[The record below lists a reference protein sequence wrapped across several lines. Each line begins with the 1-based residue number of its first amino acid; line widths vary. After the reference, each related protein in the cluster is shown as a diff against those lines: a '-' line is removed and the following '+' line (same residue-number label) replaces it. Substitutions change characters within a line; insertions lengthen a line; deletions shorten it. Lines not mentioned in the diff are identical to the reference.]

1 MKNMSNINDALPIIS
16 TLTLIFSMLLI
27 SEIFRLKKEQ
37 RRLNK
42 KIDYLRKDIDLL
54 LSEKTGD

>member
-16 TLTLIFSMLLI
+16 TLTLIFSLLLI

-37 RRLNK
+37 RRLTK

-54 LSEKTGD
+54 LSKKTGD

>member
-1 MKNMSNINDALPIIS
+1 MSNINDALPIIS
-16 TLTLIFSMLLI
+16 TLTLIFSLLLI

-37 RRLNK
+37 RKLNK

-54 LSEKTGD
+54 LSKNNGD

>member
-16 TLTLIFSMLLI
+16 TLTLIFSLLLI

-54 LSEKTGD
+54 LSKITGD

>member
-1 MKNMSNINDALPIIS
+1 MSNINDALPIIS
-16 TLTLIFSMLLI
+16 ALTLIFSLLLI

-54 LSEKTGD
+54 LSKKTGD

>member
-1 MKNMSNINDALPIIS
+1 MSNINDALPIIS

-54 LSEKTGD
+54 LSKKTGD

>member
-1 MKNMSNINDALPIIS
+1 MSNINDALPIIS
-16 TLTLIFSMLLI
+16 TLTLIFSLLLI

-54 LSEKTGD
+54 LNEKTGD

>member
-1 MKNMSNINDALPIIS
+1 MSNINDALPIIS
-16 TLTLIFSMLLI
+16 TLTLIFSLLLI

-54 LSEKTGD
+54 LKEKTGD

>member
-16 TLTLIFSMLLI
+16 TLTLIFSLLLI

-54 LSEKTGD
+54 LNEKTGD

>member
-1 MKNMSNINDALPIIS
+1 MSNLNDALPIIS

-37 RRLNK
+37 RKLNK

-54 LSEKTGD
+54 LSKKTGD

>member
-1 MKNMSNINDALPIIS
+1 MNNINDALPIIS
-16 TLTLIFSMLLI
+16 TLTLIFSLLLI

-54 LSEKTGD
+54 LSKKTGD

>member
-1 MKNMSNINDALPIIS
+1 MNNINDALPIIS
-16 TLTLIFSMLLI
+16 TLTLIFSLLLI

-54 LSEKTGD
+54 LSKKNGD

>member
-1 MKNMSNINDALPIIS
+1 MSNINDALPIIS

-37 RRLNK
+37 RKLNK

-54 LSEKTGD
+54 LSKKTGD

>member
-1 MKNMSNINDALPIIS
+1 MNNINDALPIIS

>member
-1 MKNMSNINDALPIIS
+1 MSNINDALPIIS

-54 LSEKTGD
+54 LNEKTGD

>member
-1 MKNMSNINDALPIIS
+1 MSNINDALPIIS
-16 TLTLIFSMLLI
+16 TLTLIFSLLLI

-54 LSEKTGD
+54 LNEKTDD

>member
-54 LSEKTGD
+54 LSKKTDD

>member
-16 TLTLIFSMLLI
+16 TLTLIFSLLLI

>member
-1 MKNMSNINDALPIIS
+1 MSNINDALPIIS
-16 TLTLIFSMLLI
+16 TLTLIFSLLLI

>member
-1 MKNMSNINDALPIIS
+1 MSNINDALPIIS
-16 TLTLIFSMLLI
+16 TLTLIFSLLLI

-54 LSEKTGD
+54 LSKKTDD

>member
-1 MKNMSNINDALPIIS
+1 MSNINDALPIIS

-54 LSEKTGD
+54 LNEKTAY

>member
-1 MKNMSNINDALPIIS
+1 MNNINDALPIIS
-16 TLTLIFSMLLI
+16 TLTLIFSLLLI

-54 LSEKTGD
+54 LSKKTDD

>member
-42 KIDYLRKDIDLL
+42 KIGYLRKDIDLL
-54 LSEKTGD
+54 LSKKTGD

>member
-54 LSEKTGD
+54 LNEKTGD

>member
-1 MKNMSNINDALPIIS
+1 MSNINDALPIIS

-54 LSEKTGD
+54 LSKKTDD

>member
-1 MKNMSNINDALPIIS
+1 MSNINDALPIIS
-16 TLTLIFSMLLI
+16 TLTLIFSLLLI

-54 LSEKTGD
+54 LSKNNGD